1 MAMNADQEPQNSTT
15 AYAREWSR
23 IIRNNASMVGV
34 RSIIAA
40 INDETAECRAKH
52 ADVIVACA
60 QLLGQSIGGSQTDI
74 AKEMRLGIM
83 EMIDGFA
90 MQMASLEMND
100 RTDRSQTT
108 ILEWFNTLGT
118 KRGAK
123 AAKMSVPGFNKA
135 VKRAQE
141 NLRGQTE

>member
-1 MAMNADQEPQNSTT
+1 LPIENQPAN
-15 AYAREWSR
+15 
-23 IIRNNASMVGV
+23 
-34 RSIIAA
+34 
-40 INDETAECRAKH
+40 
-52 ADVIVACA
+52 
-60 QLLGQSIGGSQTDI
+60 
-74 AKEMRLGIM
+74 
-83 EMIDGFA
+83 F
-90 MQMASLEMND
+90 
-100 RTDRSQTT
+100 QTT